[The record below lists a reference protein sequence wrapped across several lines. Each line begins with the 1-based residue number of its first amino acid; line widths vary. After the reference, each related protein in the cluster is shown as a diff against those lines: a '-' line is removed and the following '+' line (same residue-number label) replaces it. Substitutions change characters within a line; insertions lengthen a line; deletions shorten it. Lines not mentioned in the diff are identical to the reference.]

1 MRAELDLVSYDRLFP
16 SQDFLPRQ
24 GFGNLIALPLQGECR
39 KKGTTVFLD
48 PSSLEPFADQWEL
61 LASVDRLSGQAA
73 ASLAES
79 LGEVAAGPEVRT
91 FRRPGSTTATPPAPP
106 LIRAAASAMLA
117 VDRIGLPPA
126 LLAAFKHAAS
136 LPNPEFYEKER
147 NRLWTGKTPRF
158 IRCYRETLDQL
169 LVPRGIRP
177 QAETIATE
185 AGSRLEV
192 ADTFL
197 ATETI
202 ECQLAADLR
211 PDQQEAVEVLAA
223 HELGVLVAPPGAG
236 KTVMA
241 CALIA
246 RHLVPTLVIVDREH
260 LVEQWRERLAT
271 HLGLGKKQVG
281 QIGANRKA
289 SGVVD
294 LAMAQSLARRDDLG
308 EVSARYGLVVV
319 DECHHVPAVTFERA
333 VRQIPVRRWVG
344 LTATPYRRDGLQAMM
359 AMHCGPTRQR
369 MAGPSEAQ
377 LLHRELI
384 VHETAHVA
392 PPDEHI
398 QETFRGL
405 VTDSSRTWR
414 ICQDIAASV
423 KEGRNNLVLTR
434 WTEHVDAIVD
444 DLVGRGLSPLVLRGG
459 MAKKARRAVVEQLA
473 APEVGRC
480 GPCCHRQ
487 FPRRGL

>member
-1 MRAELDLVSYDRLFP
+1 M
-16 SQDFLPRQ
+16 
-24 GFGNLIALPLQGECR
+24 
-39 KKGTTVFLD
+39 
-48 PSSLEPFADQWEL
+48 
-61 LASVDRLSGQAA
+61 
-73 ASLAES
+73 
-79 LGEVAAGPEVRT
+79 
-91 FRRPGSTTATPPAPP
+91 
-106 LIRAAASAMLA
+106 
-117 VDRIGLPPA
+117 
-126 LLAAFKHAAS
+126 
-136 LPNPEFYEKER
+136 
-147 NRLWTGKTPRF
+147 
-158 IRCYRETLDQL
+158 
-169 LVPRGIRP
+169 
-177 QAETIATE
+177 
-185 AGSRLEV
+185 
-192 ADTFL
+192 
-197 ATETI
+197 
-202 ECQLAADLR
+202 
-211 PDQQEAVEVLAA
+211 
-223 HELGVLVAPPGAG
+223 
-236 KTVMA
+236 
-241 CALIA
+241 
-246 RHLVPTLVIVDREH
+246 
-260 LVEQWRERLAT
+260 
-271 HLGLGKKQVG
+271 
-281 QIGANRKA
+281 
-289 SGVVD
+289 
-294 LAMAQSLARRDDLG
+294 
-308 EVSARYGLVVV
+308 VV

-473 APEVGRC
+473 APKLAGAVLVATASFLGEGFDCPALDTVFLAFPIRFKGSIVQYVGRILRPVP
-480 GPCCHRQ
+480 GKDTRSRHW
-487 FPRRGL
+487 